1 MKFAE
6 DSEITGVICL
16 LSSGLPFVRE
26 QHSMFRLQ
34 HSMFRLQHSMFR
46 WHDSS
51 RHEVSC
57 LPCSGP
63 QPVMST
69 HKRV

>member
-16 LSSGLPFVRE
+16 LSSGLPCVREQHSMFRE

-34 HSMFRLQHSMFR
+34 H
-46 WHDSS
+46 SS